1 MRATMEPHP
10 MKCDLDE
17 GRLNAKCRDRKFT
30 TFLDLKFDYHTEFIN
45 RLREHA
51 QVTNYSWT
59 ELHTFESKRRSCAER
74 FVEKYGMTYWGVET
88 RKMYLLLDAFN
99 EPESLCTY
107 PERKDEIIRT
117 VALLLERKAN
127 SAMRNKDKQDAMELT
142 TPTRRTSA
150 SVPPLWGN
158 SPYATSTSSPELF
171 RSTVNQTNDEDDKL
185 KRRASDRHK
194 TSTDWGM
201 DASES
206 ASQKPG
212 ISAPSGIR
220 PFSSI
225 WGDCKEN
232 NGNSLPEPTSL
243 KADWTSASNKS
254 SATDDKVSNLEG
266 NYPNDTKFLVEASNQ
281 EGMAPVWVS
290 FQNFPSASSFLGH
303 LALECRVDEWSP
315 STQILTENSNWQT
328 GQPVLAAS
336 VKFEWSEFEI
346 RVRQGVDHDLT
357 IVFQELQ
364 KAWKAKELNLD
375 GGSVQQFRIKVML
388 HVG

>member
-1 MRATMEPHP
+1 MLTMEPHP

-30 TFLDLKFDYHTEFIN
+30 TFLDLKIDYHNEFIN
-45 RLREHA
+45 RLREHV
-51 QVTNYSWT
+51 QVTNHSWN
-59 ELHTFESKRRSCAER
+59 ELQAFESKRRSCAEK
-74 FVEKYGMTYWGVET
+74 FVGKYGVTYWGAET
-88 RKMYLLLDAFN
+88 RKMYLLPEAFK

-107 PERKDEIIRT
+107 PERKEEIIRT

-127 SAMRNKDKQDAMELT
+127 SAMRNKDKQPTVELD

-158 SPYATSTSSPELF
+158 SPYATSPSSPELF
-171 RSTVNQTNDEDDKL
+171 RPTMNQTNEGEDKL
-185 KRRASDRHK
+185 KRRASDRRRA
-194 TSTDWGM
+194 STDWGKE
-201 DASES
+201 ASEPP
-206 ASQKPG
+206 SQKPRL
-212 ISAPSGIR
+212 SAPSGIR

-225 WGDCKEN
+225 WDHGKEN
-232 NGNSLPEPTSL
+232 NGNVPREPTDL
-243 KADWTSASNKS
+243 KADWTSTGDKT
-254 SATDDKVSNLEG
+254 SATDDKVGNLEG

-303 LALECRVDEWSP
+303 MAAECRVDEWSP
-315 STQILTENSNWQT
+315 SKQILTENSNWHP
-328 GQPVLAAS
+328 GQLVLAAS
-336 VKFEWSEFEI
+336 VKFEWSEFGI
-346 RVRQGVDHDLT
+346 RVRQGADHDLT

-375 GGSVQQFRIKVML
+375 GGSVQQFRVKVML